1 MIIIE
6 ILRFLDIADDSVASE
21 IVLVFSLIFAHL
33 FFFSLFFYAQEWGF
47 MIRAL
52 SPSQWPSAALQ
63 SRISTR
69 LVLRS
74 LINIPPLFNFT

>member
-33 FFFSLFFYAQEWGF
+33 FFFFIFLCTGMGLHDSRFVAKSMAKCCITIPYFN
-47 MIRAL
+47 
-52 SPSQWPSAALQ
+52 SPRVKKLD
-63 SRISTR
+63 
-69 LVLRS
+69 
-74 LINIPPLFNFT
+74 